1 MGAFIVSY
9 LNVLFLELCHLP
21 ISKNSKQ
28 NILQIRVIINLNCF
42 QKKFPYSI
50 IIPSLDKH
58 TFAKILSSIL
68 THLDITRKM
77 NKNFSFLYVLH

>member
-42 QKKFPYSI
+42 QKNFR
-50 IIPSLDKH
+50 
-58 TFAKILSSIL
+58 ILL
-68 THLDITRKM
+68 
-77 NKNFSFLYVLH
+77 